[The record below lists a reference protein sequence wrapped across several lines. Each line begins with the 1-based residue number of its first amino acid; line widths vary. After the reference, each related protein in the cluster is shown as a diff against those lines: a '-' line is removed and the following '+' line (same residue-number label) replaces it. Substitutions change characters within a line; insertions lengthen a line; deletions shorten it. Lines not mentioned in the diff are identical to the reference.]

1 MILWQHLSLNS
12 EKELTPVWVVSD
24 FGVGINLRP
33 LLRTFICES
42 VNMLLRLTTK
52 FGSDLVCLIWLCKI
66 LWYLFLF
73 RILAFLLFVLSCLR
87 VCLRVLSF
95 VGFLVLS
102 CDISSEKR

>member
-1 MILWQHLSLNS
+1 MWI
-12 EKELTPVWVVSD
+12 VSD
-24 FGVGINLRP
+24 FGVGINLKP

-42 VNMLLRLTTK
+42 VNIMLLRLTTK

-73 RILAFLLFVLSCLR
+73 GILVFLLFVLVCLR
-87 VCLRVLSF
+87 VCPRVLSF

-102 CDISSEKR
+102 CDISSEKRCEAAW

>member
-1 MILWQHLSLNS
+1 MW
-12 EKELTPVWVVSD
+12 TVSD

-42 VNMLLRLTTK
+42 INIMLLRLTTK

-66 LWYLFLF
+66 LWYSFLF
-73 RILAFLLFVLSCLR
+73 GILVFLLFVLVCLR

-102 CDISSEKR
+102 CDISSEKRWEVAW

>member
-1 MILWQHLSLNS
+1 MWA
-12 EKELTPVWVVSD
+12 VSD
-24 FGVGINLRP
+24 FGVGINLRH

-42 VNMLLRLTTK
+42 VNIMLLRLTTK
-52 FGSDLVCLIWLCKI
+52 FGSDLVCLIWLCNI

-73 RILAFLLFVLSCLR
+73 CFLAFLLFVVFCLR

-102 CDISSEKR
+102 CGISSEKMGSGLVK